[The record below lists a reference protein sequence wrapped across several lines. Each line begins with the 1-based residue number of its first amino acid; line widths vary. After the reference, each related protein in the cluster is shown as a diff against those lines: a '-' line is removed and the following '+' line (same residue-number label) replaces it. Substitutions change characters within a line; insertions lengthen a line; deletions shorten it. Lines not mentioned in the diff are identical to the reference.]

1 MIDLSQLPGGELA
14 EKGLV
19 DYAAGRVTP
28 ESCLLAIGWGRLT
41 RAGLPMP
48 GRRPE
53 LFPEPELQL
62 YALLGREA
70 GDAYGRY
77 NALLRRFISFEQSLA
92 HRPSLV

>member
-1 MIDLSQLPGGELA
+1 MDLTQMPGGELA
-14 EKGLV
+14 KQGLA

-28 ESCLLAIGWGRLT
+28 EACLLAIGWGRLQ

-70 GDAYGRY
+70 GDAYARY
-77 NALLRRFISFEQSLA
+77 NALLRRFISFEQCLEQ
-92 HRPSLV
+92 RPAR